1 MATHKRT
8 AETSRELRLRIIKEL
23 RRNLRPVFKDRE
35 VIKVTSLLDNNGD
48 PWEPGTGDPD
58 QTEAFQ
64 DAVSNF
70 IHGQIEPLADYVLL
84 RSTYERWD
92 VCTKA
97 IGYLSL
103 GAVVLQ
109 SVVFLG
115 IGSATKILMMTPNVV
130 WATVSLPPAVL
141 VTIGYFVLGGVRYWS
156 SNTLTTIARKYD

>member
-1 MATHKRT
+1 MTDFLLLIHGTVLAVAIAEFVRCSDKCEAVMATHKRT

-84 RSTYERWD
+84 RSSYERWD
-92 VCTKA
+92 V
-97 IGYLSL
+97 
-103 GAVVLQ
+103 
-109 SVVFLG
+109 
-115 IGSATKILMMTPNVV
+115 
-130 WATVSLPPAVL
+130 
-141 VTIGYFVLGGVRYWS
+141 
-156 SNTLTTIARKYD
+156 